1 MLRASQPTED
11 RHIAGRL
18 RTDHFIWNC
27 AEVYRTSALLW
38 MFSGLE
44 FAPKAEYDSTDNEE
58 KRDNVI
64 PPHVLAKIDPC
75 KRDEHAERDHFLDD
89 FQLKRCELA
98 VPDAVRRNLK
108 AVFEESD
115 QPAHDDDSKERRLSV
130 LQVTVPGDG
139 HKDIGADEKE
149 DGFHSGEIL
158 ARRFLKGNRGI
169 PVESTPTRLFQ
180 RPICG
185 IPRESSIIAK

>member
-1 MLRASQPTED
+1 MSLQLAPE
-11 RHIAGRL
+11 
-18 RTDHFIWNC
+18 
-27 AEVYRTSALLW
+27 AEHYGA
-38 MFSGLE
+38 
-44 FAPKAEYDSTDNEE
+44 DNEK
-58 KRDNVI
+58 KRNHVI
-64 PPHVLAKIDPC
+64 PSYVLAQIDPC
-75 KRDEHAERDHFLDD
+75 KRHEHAECDYFLDD

-98 VPDAVRRNLK
+98 VPDSVSRNLK

-130 LQVTVPGDG
+130 LQVTVPGDR